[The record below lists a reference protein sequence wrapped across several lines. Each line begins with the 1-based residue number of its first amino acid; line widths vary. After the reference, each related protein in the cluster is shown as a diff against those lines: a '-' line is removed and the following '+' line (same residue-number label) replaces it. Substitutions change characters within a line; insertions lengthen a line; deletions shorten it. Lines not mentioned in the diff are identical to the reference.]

1 MDPKTG
7 AGAGPD
13 QRAAEQPE
21 VRIPVQRGGETPAAE
36 REPLPE
42 HIVLGYN

>member
-1 MDPKTG
+1 MDLTTG

-21 VRIPVQRGGETPAAE
+21 PRIPVQRGGEPPAE
-36 REPLPE
+36 HDPLPE